1 MLRQVYAQSTESIAR
16 NWKAIEAG
24 QGSGEE
30 GGEGLRLH
38 MTPEF
43 RPTNCWLK
51 TPAALTT
58 GVHQVQ
64 PLKGNVK
71 GYTKNVGIL
80 TGTFKASCREPYADK

>member
-1 MLRQVYAQSTESIAR
+1 MREKLRPLLKPVLRRLPTKGGR
-16 NWKAIEAG
+16 DR
-24 QGSGEE
+24 
-30 GGEGLRLH
+30 GEGLRLH

-64 PLKGNVK
+64 PLMGNVR
-71 GYTKNVGIL
+71 GYTKNVVIL
-80 TGTFKASCREPYADK
+80 T